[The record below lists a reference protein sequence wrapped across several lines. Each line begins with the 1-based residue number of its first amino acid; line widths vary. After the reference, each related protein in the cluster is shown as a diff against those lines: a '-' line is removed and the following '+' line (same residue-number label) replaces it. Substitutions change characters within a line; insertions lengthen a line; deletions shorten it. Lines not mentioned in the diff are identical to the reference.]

1 MNYEGR
7 HNEQAVQWEREVN
20 TLSKDKLV
28 MLKTDVIIKCAFIEM
43 HLKSQKHL
51 ITNLF
56 THSSTMFKNRPK
68 CLVLPNN
75 LKKRLD
81 GVISKDFALIRKL
94 HLQFLTSLKLIFPF
108 LIDFSARISTQVSG
122 INNRIT
128 SIQICKWMR
137 AADFFS

>member
-1 MNYEGR
+1 
-7 HNEQAVQWEREVN
+7 
-20 TLSKDKLV
+20 

-75 LKKRLD
+75 VKKWLD

-94 HLQFLTSLKLIFPF
+94 HLQFLPSLKLIFPF
-108 LIDFSARISTQVSG
+108 LIDFLQGFQHRCLELIIESPLSKFV
-122 INNRIT
+122 NE
-128 SIQICKWMR
+128 
-137 AADFFS
+137 

>member
-1 MNYEGR
+1 MR
-7 HNEQAVQWEREVN
+7 ERSQYSFKGQIGDAQNRCYHQMCIHRNALE
-20 TLSKDKLV
+20 
-28 MLKTDVIIKCAFIEM
+28 
-43 HLKSQKHL
+43 KSQKHL

-68 CLVLPNN
+68 CLALPNN
-75 LKKRLD
+75 VKKRLD

-128 SIQICKWMR
+128 SIQICK
-137 AADFFS
+137 